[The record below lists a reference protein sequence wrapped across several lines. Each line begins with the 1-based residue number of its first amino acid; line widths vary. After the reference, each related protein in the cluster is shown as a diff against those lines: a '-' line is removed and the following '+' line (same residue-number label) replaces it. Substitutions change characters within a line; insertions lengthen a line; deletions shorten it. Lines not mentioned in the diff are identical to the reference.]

1 MVSIL
6 VCLLLNWIM
15 DMETQ
20 FTIMIV
26 IQLVLSIAS
35 GFLFWWIFGWEIVY
49 IAAM

>member
-1 MVSIL
+1 
-6 VCLLLNWIM
+6 M